1 MAQSICFP
9 SQLLLRG
16 SVVQGHVVVG
26 VVGGGLSS
34 ILTADHLGI
43 AVSRSRRLAGRRGR
57 AILQDG
63 ASHAGVVSDGLAA
76 DKGGRALRERRAGG
90 RTQRRSCE
98 SVEGRHGRG
107 EYMWRMSEVARRA
120 VSLTV

>member
-1 MAQSICFP
+1 MAQSICSP
-9 SQLLLRG
+9 SRLLLRG
-16 SVVQGHVVVG
+16 SVVHGHVVVG
-26 VVGGGLSS
+26 VVGGSLGS
-34 ILTADHLGI
+34 ILAADHLGI
-43 AVSRSRRLAGRRGR
+43 SVSRSRRLAGRRGR

-76 DKGGRALRERRAGG
+76 DKDGHALRERRTGG
-90 RTQRRSCE
+90 RAQRRGCE

-107 EYMWRMSEVARRA
+107 GYMWCTSEVARRA